1 MGSDKERKKREKEIW
16 RKSTII
22 HHLNREEEKRKKQ
35 RMIEKRKKYRDR
47 EKEIDKIEKR
57 ERE

>member
-22 HHLNREEEKRKKQ
+22 HLLNREEEKRKKQ

>member
-22 HHLNREEEKRKKQ
+22 HLLNREEEKRKKQ

-47 EKEIDKIEKR
+47 EKEIDKIERR